1 MIVAIERPDVLTEP
15 EEIRMRSHIR
25 GIAAAAAVF
34 ALTFGAFLSATQAVE
49 FHGLQFVNPGDG
61 EIRFAS
67 HTQVL
72 TSANSPHFQIQTTPA
87 IHTRVDTPQ
96 EAGDT
101 AHG

>member
-25 GIAAAAAVF
+25 GIAAAATAAF
-34 ALTFGAFLSATQAVE
+34 ALTLGAFLSATQAVE
-49 FHGLQFVNPGDG
+49 FHGLQLVVPGDG

-67 HTQVL
+67 DTQGL
-72 TSANSPHFQIQTTPA
+72 TSANSHHSQIQTTR
-87 IHTRVDTPQ
+87 ISTRVDTPQ
-96 EAGDT
+96 KAGDN